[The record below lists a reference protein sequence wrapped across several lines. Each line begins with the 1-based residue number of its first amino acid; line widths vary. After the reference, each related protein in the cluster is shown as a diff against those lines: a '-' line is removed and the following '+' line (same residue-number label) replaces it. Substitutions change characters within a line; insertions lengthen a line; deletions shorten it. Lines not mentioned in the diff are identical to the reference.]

1 MITFL
6 FEGESLHAKDGQSL
20 AAALLANENRITRR
34 TRMNSKPRGIFCGI
48 GICFD
53 CLLVVDG
60 VMNQRSCITP
70 VREGMVVRIQDGN

>member
-1 MITFL
+1 MITFV
-6 FEGESLHAKDGQSL
+6 FEGESLHAEEGQSL

-34 TRMNSKPRGIFCGI
+34 TRINSKPRGIFCGI
-48 GICFD
+48 GVCFD